1 MSLPLFPTGAARL
14 FRLPCLILAF
24 ALSTWADPPAV
35 GEAAPDFSLVSLS
48 GQTVQLSSAT
58 QNGDVVLVVLRG
70 FPGYQCPVCNR
81 QVQDYVRNSQGF
93 ADAGVR
99 VLLVYPGPAGEV
111 KERAREFASD
121 KKLPAHFD
129 LLLDPEYQFTLAY
142 GLRWTAKGETAYPS
156 TFLIDTKRR
165 VYFSKISRAHGGR
178 TTAAEV
184 LELIRTQKR

>member
-1 MSLPLFPTGAARL
+1 MGQ
-14 FRLPCLILAF
+14 
-24 ALSTWADPPAV
+24 
-35 GEAAPDFSLVSLS
+35 AAPDFSLVSLS
-48 GQTVQLSSAT
+48 GQTVRLSSAT
-58 QNGDVVLVVLRG
+58 QNSDVVLVVLRG

-81 QVQDYVRNSQGF
+81 QVQDYVHNSQGF

-129 LLLDPEYQFTLAY
+129 LLLDPDYQFTQAY
-142 GLRWTAKGETAYPS
+142 DLRWSAKGETAYPS
-156 TFLIDTKRR
+156 TFLIDRKGR
-165 VYFSKISRAHGGR
+165 VYFSKTSKTHGGR

-184 LELIRTQKR
+184 LDLIRTQKR